1 MISVNLSMQTFSP
14 SSILPPPPSP
24 SFTLPRVGQYTK
36 SHKIIGIASVSGE
49 NENEKQTNGI
59 IIELNGRIE

>member
-14 SSILPPPPSP
+14 SSVLPPHPPP
-24 SFTLPRVGQYTK
+24 HLPCPRVGQYTK